1 MLPKAVQQLSSPLCR
16 WDDRLSITVCKL
28 SKRLFIVL
36 VRVFNI
42 VVRLSWVIYP
52 ASLLN
57 APTLPGMAEAVM
69 NPLLLVNWLVVVG
82 TMIFTVW
89 FVFWLAVKVP
99 TLEPFFCMVS
109 VALFTVGMVG
119 LLVKSL

>member
-1 MLPKAVQQLSSPLCR
+1 MQQLSSPLCR